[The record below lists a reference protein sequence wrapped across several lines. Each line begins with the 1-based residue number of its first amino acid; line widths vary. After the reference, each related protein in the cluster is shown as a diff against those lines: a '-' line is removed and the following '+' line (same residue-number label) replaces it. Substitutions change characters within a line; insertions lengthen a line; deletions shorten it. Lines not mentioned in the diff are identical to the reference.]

1 MYGISRTVRAVD
13 GVSFELYP
21 NEIYGVAGESS
32 CGKTT
37 LIKVISGNIKAP
49 LKVNSGSID
58 YQFGSYDV
66 DMLTVSK
73 EEMRRNVR
81 WKQISY
87 VMQGSMSVLNPV
99 RKIIKTFEDIVDTH
113 EPIKDKKKFLEQTT
127 AHVNRLG
134 LPTEVLNSYPHQLSG
149 GMRQRV
155 AIALA
160 TVFQPRLILAD
171 EPTTALDVVVQRGVL
186 QMLKD
191 IQAMSSNTVLLVTH
205 DMAVH
210 ANVADRVMI
219 MYAGRIAEEAP
230 TEIIFNAPLHPYTK
244 HLIRSLP
251 MIGER
256 SNKASLRG
264 TPPNL
269 ANPPSGCRFHE
280 RCPDVMDICRTEV
293 PEMVTVRR
301 STSRGLPPGEGELPM
316 SATDKLLDVQHVT
329 VEFHIGGVVGGSLLV
344 AVNDISFSLDEDRPE
359 IFTLAGESGSGKTT
373 LSRLLLHDLDPTRGK
388 VCLKGAIWQ
397 PYKSEPSSRSS

>member
-1 MYGISRTVRAVD
+1 VALLTVKNLCAYYQTELYGISRTVRAVD

-37 LIKVISGNIKAP
+37 LIKVISGNTKPP
-49 LKVNSGSID
+49 LKVVSGSVD
-58 YQFGSYDV
+58 YQFGIYGV
-66 DMLTVSK
+66 DMLHVSK
-73 EEMRRNVR
+73 EELRSNVR
-81 WKQISY
+81 WKEISY

-99 RKIIKTFEDIVDTH
+99 RKIIKTFEDIVETH
-113 EPIKDKKKFLEQTT
+113 DQITDKKKFREQAR

-149 GMRQRV
+149 GMKQRV
-155 AIALA
+155 AIVLA
-160 TVFQPRLILAD
+160 TIFQPSLIIAD

-186 QMLKD
+186 QMIKN

-230 TEIIFNAPLHPYTK
+230 TEIIFNAPLHPYTQ

-256 SNKASLRG
+256 STKAGLRG
-264 TPPNL
+264 APPNL

-280 RCPDVMDICRTEV
+280 RCPSVMDICRTKV
-293 PEMVTVRR
+293 PEMLTVRN
-301 STSRGLPPGEGELPM
+301 
-316 SATDKLLDVQHVT
+316 QHRVACHL
-329 VEFHIGGVVGGSLLV
+329 VEENAL
-344 AVNDISFSLDEDRPE
+344 
-359 IFTLAGESGSGKTT
+359 
-373 LSRLLLHDLDPTRGK
+373 
-388 VCLKGAIWQ
+388 
-397 PYKSEPSSRSS
+397 

>member
-1 MYGISRTVRAVD
+1 VALLSVESLCAYYRTEIYGISRTVRAVD
-13 GVSFELYP
+13 GVSFELKP

-37 LIKVISGNIKAP
+37 LIKVISGNVKPP
-49 LKVNSGSID
+49 LKVNSGSVN
-58 YQFGSYDV
+58 YHFWSHDV
-66 DMLTVSK
+66 DILHTPQ
-73 EEMRRNVR
+73 EELRQNVR
-81 WKQISY
+81 WKEISY

-113 EPIKDKKKFLEQTT
+113 EPITDNKIFLEEAT

-134 LPTEVLNSYPHQLSG
+134 LPTEVLTSYPHQLSG

-160 TVFQPRLILAD
+160 TVFQPSLIIAD

-186 QMLKD
+186 QMIKD
-191 IQAMSSNTVLLVTH
+191 IQTRSNNTVLLVTH

-210 ANVADRVMI
+210 ANVSDRVMI

-230 TEIIFNAPLHPYTK
+230 TEIIFNAPLHPYTQ
-244 HLIRSLP
+244 HLIHSLP

-256 SNKASLRG
+256 SNKLSLRG
-264 TPPNL
+264 APPNL

-280 RCPDVMDICRTEV
+280 RCPYVMDICRTEV
-293 PEMVTVRR
+293 PELVIVRDGHR
-301 STSRGLPPGEGELPM
+301 VACHLVKEN
-316 SATDKLLDVQHVT
+316 
-329 VEFHIGGVVGGSLLV
+329 SL
-344 AVNDISFSLDEDRPE
+344 
-359 IFTLAGESGSGKTT
+359 
-373 LSRLLLHDLDPTRGK
+373 
-388 VCLKGAIWQ
+388 
-397 PYKSEPSSRSS
+397 

>member
-1 MYGISRTVRAVD
+1 VALLSVQDLRAYYLTELYGISRTVRAVD
-13 GVSFELYP
+13 GVTFDLLP

-37 LIKVISGNIKAP
+37 LIKVISGNIKHP
-49 LKVNSGSID
+49 LKAMSGSVNYNFGD
-58 YQFGSYDV
+58 YKV
-66 DMLTVSK
+66 DMLKISQD
-73 EEMRRNVR
+73 ELRRNIR
-81 WKQISY
+81 WKEISY

-113 EPIKDKKKFLEQTT
+113 EPITDKKKFLEEAT

-134 LPTEVLNSYPHQLSG
+134 LPTEVLTSYPHQLSG

-160 TVFQPRLILAD
+160 TVFQPSLIIAD

-186 QMLKD
+186 QMIKD
-191 IQAMSSNTVLLVTH
+191 IQTRSNNTVLLVTH

-210 ANVADRVMI
+210 ANVSDRVMI

-230 TEIIFNAPLHPYTK
+230 TEIIFNAPLHPYTQ
-244 HLIRSLP
+244 HLIHSLP

-256 SNKASLRG
+256 SNKVSLRG
-264 TPPNL
+264 APPNL

-280 RCPDVMDICRTEV
+280 RCPYVMDICRTEV
-293 PEMVTVRR
+293 PELVIVRDGHR
-301 STSRGLPPGEGELPM
+301 VACHLVKEN
-316 SATDKLLDVQHVT
+316 
-329 VEFHIGGVVGGSLLV
+329 SL
-344 AVNDISFSLDEDRPE
+344 
-359 IFTLAGESGSGKTT
+359 
-373 LSRLLLHDLDPTRGK
+373 
-388 VCLKGAIWQ
+388 
-397 PYKSEPSSRSS
+397 

>member
-1 MYGISRTVRAVD
+1 VALLSVQDLRAYYRTELYGISRTVRAVD
-13 GVSFELYP
+13 GVTFDLLP

-37 LIKVISGNIKAP
+37 LIKVISGNIKHP
-49 LKVNSGSID
+49 LKAMSGSVNYNFVD
-58 YQFGSYDV
+58 YKV
-66 DMLTVSK
+66 DMLKVSQD
-73 EEMRRNVR
+73 ELRRNIR
-81 WKQISY
+81 WKEISY

-99 RKIIKTFEDIVDTH
+99 RRIIKTFEDIVDTH
-113 EPIKDKKKFLEQTT
+113 EPITDKKKFLEEAT

-134 LPTEVLNSYPHQLSG
+134 LPTEILNSYPHQLSG

-160 TVFQPRLILAD
+160 TLFQPSLIIAD

-191 IQAMSSNTVLLVTH
+191 IQSMSSNTVLLVTH

-210 ANVADRVMI
+210 ANVTNRVMI

-230 TEIIFNAPLHPYTK
+230 TESIFNAPLHPYTQ

-256 SNKASLRG
+256 SNKASLKG

-269 ANPPSGCRFHE
+269 ANPPSGCRFHT
-280 RCPDVMDICRTEV
+280 RCPYVMDVCRTDI
-293 PEMVTVRR
+293 PD
-301 STSRGLPPGEGELPM
+301 L
-316 SATDKLLDVQHVT
+316 VQVKERHRVACHL
-329 VEFHIGGVVGGSLLV
+329 VKENSL
-344 AVNDISFSLDEDRPE
+344 
-359 IFTLAGESGSGKTT
+359 
-373 LSRLLLHDLDPTRGK
+373 
-388 VCLKGAIWQ
+388 
-397 PYKSEPSSRSS
+397 

>member
-1 MYGISRTVRAVD
+1 VVLLTVKNLCAYYQTELYGISRTVRAVD

-37 LIKVISGNIKAP
+37 LIKVISGNTKPP
-49 LKVNSGSID
+49 LKVVSGSVD
-58 YQFGSYDV
+58 YQFGIYAV
-66 DMLTVSK
+66 DMLHVSK
-73 EEMRRNVR
+73 EELRSNVR
-81 WKQISY
+81 WKEISY

-99 RKIIKTFEDIVDTH
+99 RKIIKTFEDIIDTH
-113 EPIKDKKKFLEQTT
+113 DQITDKKKFLEQAR

-155 AIALA
+155 AIVLA
-160 TVFQPRLILAD
+160 TVFQPSLIIAD

-186 QMLKD
+186 QMIKN

-230 TEIIFNAPLHPYTK
+230 TEIIFNAPLHPYTQ

-256 SNKASLRG
+256 STKAGLRG
-264 TPPNL
+264 APPNL

-280 RCPDVMDICRTEV
+280 RCPSVMDICRTEV
-293 PEMVTVRR
+293 PEMLSVR
-301 STSRGLPPGEGELPM
+301 
-316 SATDKLLDVQHVT
+316 DQHRVAC
-329 VEFHIGGVVGGSLLV
+329 HLV
-344 AVNDISFSLDEDRPE
+344 KENAL
-359 IFTLAGESGSGKTT
+359 
-373 LSRLLLHDLDPTRGK
+373 
-388 VCLKGAIWQ
+388 
-397 PYKSEPSSRSS
+397 

>member
-1 MYGISRTVRAVD
+1 VALLSVNDLCAYYRTEVYGVSRTVRAVD

-37 LIKVISGNIKAP
+37 LIKVISGNTKPP
-49 LKVNSGSID
+49 LKVQSGSVN
-58 YQFGSYDV
+58 YQFGPYDV
-66 DMLTVSK
+66 DMLTITQD
-73 EEMRRNVR
+73 EMRRNVR
-81 WKQISY
+81 WKEISY

-99 RKIIKTFEDIVDTH
+99 RKVVKTFEDIIKSH
-113 EPIKDKKKFLEQTT
+113 QGIKDRKAFLEQTQ
-127 AHVNRLG
+127 AHISRLG

-160 TVFQPRLILAD
+160 TVFHPSLIIAD

-186 QMLKD
+186 QMIKD
-191 IQAMSSNTVLLVTH
+191 IQTLSNNTILLVTH

-219 MYAGRIAEEAP
+219 MYAGRIAEEAS
-230 TEIIFNAPLHPYTK
+230 TEAIFNAPLHPYTQ
-244 HLIRSLP
+244 HLIHSLP

-256 SNKASLRG
+256 SSKASLRG

-269 ANPPSGCRFHE
+269 ANPPSGCRFHV
-280 RCPDVMDICRTEV
+280 RCPYVMDVCRTEV
-293 PEMVTVRR
+293 PDLVPVRENHR
-301 STSRGLPPGEGELPM
+301 VACHLVKE
-316 SATDKLLDVQHVT
+316 A
-329 VEFHIGGVVGGSLLV
+329 SL
-344 AVNDISFSLDEDRPE
+344 
-359 IFTLAGESGSGKTT
+359 
-373 LSRLLLHDLDPTRGK
+373 
-388 VCLKGAIWQ
+388 
-397 PYKSEPSSRSS
+397 

>member
-1 MYGISRTVRAVD
+1 LTLLSVQNLRAYYQTEVYGISRTVRAVD
-13 GVSFELYP
+13 DVSFDLRP

-37 LIKVISGNIKAP
+37 LIKVISGTIKPP
-49 LKVNSGSID
+49 LKVVGGSVK
-58 YQFGSYDV
+58 YQWGGADI
-66 DMLTVSK
+66 DMLTIDRDDL
-73 EEMRRNVR
+73 RRNVR
-81 WKQISY
+81 WKEISY

-99 RKIIKTFEDIVDTH
+99 RKVIKTFEDIVETH
-113 EPIKDKKKFLEQTT
+113 QGIPDRKLFLDQTR

-134 LPTEVLNSYPHQLSG
+134 LPQDVLNAYPHQLSG

-160 TVFQPRLILAD
+160 TVFHPSLIIAD

-191 IQAMSSNTVLLVTH
+191 IQAESSNTVLLVTH

-230 TEIIFNAPLHPYTK
+230 TQIIFNAPLHPYTQ

-251 MIGER
+251 MIGDKT
-256 SNKASLRG
+256 SKAGLKGS
-264 TPPNL
+264 PPNL
-269 ANPPSGCRFHE
+269 ANPPTGCRFHP
-280 RCPDVMDICRTEV
+280 RCPLAQEICRVEV
-293 PEMVTVRR
+293 PELRN
-301 STSRGLPPGEGELPM
+301 
-316 SATDKLLDVQHVT
+316 
-329 VEFHIGGVVGGSLLV
+329 FGGGHRAACHLIEESVV
-344 AVNDISFSLDEDRPE
+344 
-359 IFTLAGESGSGKTT
+359 
-373 LSRLLLHDLDPTRGK
+373 
-388 VCLKGAIWQ
+388 
-397 PYKSEPSSRSS
+397 

>member
-1 MYGISRTVRAVD
+1 MALLSVQDLRAYYRTELYGISRTVRAVD
-13 GVSFELYP
+13 GVTFELYP

-37 LIKVISGNIKAP
+37 LIKVISGNIKHP
-49 LKVNSGSID
+49 LKAMSGSVNYNFGD
-58 YQFGSYDV
+58 YKV
-66 DMLTVSK
+66 DMLKISQD
-73 EEMRRNVR
+73 ELRRNIR
-81 WKQISY
+81 WKEISY

-99 RKIIKTFEDIVDTH
+99 RRIIKTFEDIVDTH
-113 EPIKDKKKFLEQTT
+113 EPITDKKKFLEEAT

-134 LPTEVLNSYPHQLSG
+134 LPTEILNSYPHQLSG

-160 TVFQPRLILAD
+160 TLFQPSLIIAD

-191 IQAMSSNTVLLVTH
+191 IQSMSSNTVLLVTH

-210 ANVADRVMI
+210 ANVANRVMI

-230 TEIIFNAPLHPYTK
+230 TESIFNAPLHPYTQ

-256 SNKASLRG
+256 SNKASLKG

-269 ANPPSGCRFHE
+269 ANPPNGCRFH
-280 RCPDVMDICRTEV
+280 D
-293 PEMVTVRR
+293 
-301 STSRGLPPGEGELPM
+301 
-316 SATDKLLDVQHVT
+316 
-329 VEFHIGGVVGGSLLV
+329 
-344 AVNDISFSLDEDRPE
+344 
-359 IFTLAGESGSGKTT
+359 T
-373 LSRLLLHDLDPTRGK
+373 LSLCHGYLPDRRT
-388 VCLKGAIWQ
+388 
-397 PYKSEPSSRSS
+397 